1 MGKKYYSN
9 DFITEFRDYLDI
21 TPIKSSKKSRLP
33 KIIIGIICALIII
46 GIILYIINNNKI
58 EEEDLE

>member
-9 DFITEFRDYLDI
+9 DFITKYSEYLDI
-21 TPIKSSKKSRLP
+21 TPIKSSKKSYLP
-33 KIIIGIICALIII
+33 KIIIICALIII

-58 EEEDLE
+58 EEEEDFE